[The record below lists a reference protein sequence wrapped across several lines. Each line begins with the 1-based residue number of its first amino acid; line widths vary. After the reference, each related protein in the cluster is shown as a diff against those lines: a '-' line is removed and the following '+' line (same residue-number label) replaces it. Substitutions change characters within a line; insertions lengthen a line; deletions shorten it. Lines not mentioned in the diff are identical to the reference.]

1 VHHRVIN
8 LLVFIIPIL
17 LACALLLTSLNIYAA
32 TVIAS
37 SILPTSEYTRITI
50 ETDQAISYSMLVLK
64 SPDRIVLDI
73 KNIQVNQPLK
83 TLTTQTLLDDSVIKQ
98 VRVAKFQLGIT
109 RIVVDLKTVAMPK
122 LSVYKPTGE
131 YQHRLALDIYPI
143 QNAPI
148 TQTSPSEI
156 SNGDISSNN
165 SNASESTSS
174 GAKIVLDPIPVF
186 EPDADSSP
194 PAAPE

>member
-8 LLVFIIPIL
+8 SLVFIIPIL
-17 LACALLLTSLNIYAA
+17 LACALLLTSVNIYAA

-109 RIVVDLKTVAMPK
+109 RIVVDLKTVATPK

-156 SNGDISSNN
+156 SNGDISSN

-194 PAAPE
+194 PADPE